1 MQAITRISAVFA
13 LTLFTLMASDA
24 AMAQHRSRGHGIGHG
39 HSSGARPGIYLGV
52 PLIGTAYYA
61 SHYNRYYPPQYYY
74 SPAPVVYSAPP
85 VYIEQSAVQTA
96 PAPAP
101 QAQAD
106 WYYCADSRSYYP
118 YVSECPA
125 GWQRVPAQASAR

>member
-1 MQAITRISAVFA
+1 MKAIARISAVFA
-13 LTLFTLMASDA
+13 LALFTLMASDA
-24 AMAQHRSRGHGIGHG
+24 AMAQHRGRGHG
-39 HSSGARPGIYLGV
+39 HSSGARLGIYLGL
-52 PLIGTAYYA
+52 PLLGAAYYA
-61 SHYNRYYPPQYYY
+61 SHHPRYYPPQYYY

-85 VYIEQSAVQTA
+85 VYIEQSAVQAA